1 MGSLRDAG
9 DDRTAVSTGG
19 STGAF
24 SPYRLGPVELRN
36 RVVKSATFENLA
48 PDGLVSDELV
58 EFHRRV
64 AEGGVGM
71 TTLAYV
77 SVSPEGRTY
86 RDQLVMAP
94 RAVDGM
100 RRLTDAV
107 HAEGAAAQVQLG
119 HAGWFASPHV
129 TRQAPL
135 GPSRTFSPRAMTFSV
150 AATHGD
156 LDRLLVDFEAAG
168 RLAVE
173 AGFDA
178 VEVHLGHGYLLSQFL
193 SPWTNRR
200 RDGFGGD
207 VVGRARFP
215 RRAVEAV
222 RRGVGDRAAV
232 TAKLNM
238 EDGFRG
244 GLTADDGLE
253 VARMLESDGTLDA
266 VQLSVGFTARTPMA
280 LLRGDPPIAELADLE
295 KAAVRRVGMK
305 VFARLLMKD
314 LPFEEAFLL
323 PLARRFREA
332 VDLPLC
338 LLGGLTRRDTL
349 DAAIDVE
356 GFQLV
361 GMARALLYDPDH
373 VRRLQREEVTDSG
386 CIHCNRCIVEMEV
399 TGARCVV
406 DHAPAVTAR

>member
-1 MGSLRDAG
+1 MGVF
-9 DDRTAVSTGG
+9 T
-19 STGAF
+19 
-24 SPYRLGPVELRN
+24 PYQLGPVRLRN
-36 RVVKSATFENLA
+36 RTVKAATFENLA
-48 PDGLVSDELV
+48 PNSLVSDELV

-64 AEGGVGM
+64 AAGGVGM

-77 SVSPEGRTY
+77 AVASEGRTY
-86 RDQLVMAP
+86 RDQLVMTP
-94 RAVDGM
+94 QAVPGL
-100 RRLTDAV
+100 RRLADAV
-107 HAEGAAAQVQLG
+107 HQEGAAACLQLG

-135 GPSRTFSPRAMTFSV
+135 GPSRTFSPRAMTFSR
-150 AATHGD
+150 AATPTD
-156 LDRLLVDFEAAG
+156 LDRLLRDFEESG
-168 RLAVE
+168 RLAVA

-200 RDGFGGD
+200 RDGWGGD

-222 RRGVGDRAAV
+222 RDGVGERAAV

-244 GLTADDGLE
+244 GLVVDDALE
-253 VARMLESDGTLDA
+253 VARLLEADGALDL

-280 LLRGDPPIAELADLE
+280 LLRGDPPIADLADLE
-295 KAAVRRVGMK
+295 KSAVRRIGMK
-305 VFARLLMKD
+305 AFARLLMKD

-338 LLGGLTRRDTL
+338 LLGGITRRDTM
-349 DAAIDVE
+349 DRAVDEE

-361 GMARALLYDPDH
+361 AMGRALLYDADH
-373 VRRLQREEVTDSG
+373 VHRLQAEEVDGSG

-399 TGARCVV
+399 DGARCVV
-406 DHAPAVTAR
+406 GHAPAVQA

>member
-1 MGSLRDAG
+1 M
-9 DDRTAVSTGG
+9 TGVF
-19 STGAF
+19 T
-24 SPYRLGPVELRN
+24 PYQLGPVRLRN
-36 RVVKSATFENLA
+36 RTVKAATFENLA
-48 PDGLVSDELV
+48 PRGLVSDELV

-64 AEGGVGM
+64 AVGGVGM

-77 SVSPEGRTY
+77 SASPEGRTY
-86 RDQLVMAP
+86 RDQLVMTP
-94 RAVDGM
+94 EAVPGL
-100 RRLTDAV
+100 RRLTHAV
-107 HAEGAAAQVQLG
+107 HQEGAAACMQLG

-129 TRQAPL
+129 TKQTPL
-135 GPSRTFSPRAMTFSV
+135 GPSRTFSPRAMTFSR
-150 AATHGD
+150 AATPTD
-156 LDRLLVDFEAAG
+156 LDRLLGDFEEAG

-178 VEVHLGHGYLLSQFL
+178 IEVHLGHGYLLSQFL

-200 RDGFGGD
+200 RDGWGGD
-207 VVGRARFP
+207 AVGRARFP

-222 RRGVGDRAAV
+222 RAGVGDRAAV

-244 GLTADDGLE
+244 GLVVEDALE
-253 VARMLESDGTLDA
+253 VARLLEADGALDL

-295 KAAVRRVGMK
+295 NATVRRIGMK
-305 VFARLLMKD
+305 AFARLLMKD

-323 PLARRFREA
+323 PLARRFRDA
-332 VDLPLC
+332 VELPLC
-338 LLGGLTRRDTL
+338 LLGGITRRDTM
-349 DAAIDVE
+349 DRAIDDE

-361 GMARALLYDPDH
+361 AMGRALLYDPDH
-373 VRRLQREEVTDSG
+373 VNRLQAEEVDGSG

-399 TGARCVV
+399 NGARCVV
-406 DHAPAVTAR
+406 DHAPALRA

>member
-1 MGSLRDAG
+1 MGVF
-9 DDRTAVSTGG
+9 T
-19 STGAF
+19 
-24 SPYRLGPVELRN
+24 PYQLGPVRLRN
-36 RVVKSATFENLA
+36 RTVKAATFENLA
-48 PDGLVSDELV
+48 PDGRVSDELV
-58 EFHRRV
+58 AFHERV
-64 AEGGVGM
+64 AAGGVGM

-77 SVSPEGRTY
+77 SASPEGRTY
-86 RDQLVMAP
+86 RDQLVTTPETVPGLA
-94 RAVDGM
+94 
-100 RRLTDAV
+100 RLTDAV
-107 HAEGAAAQVQLG
+107 HAEGAAACLQLG

-129 TRQAPL
+129 TGQAPL
-135 GPSRTFSPRAMTFSV
+135 GPSRTFSPRAMTFSA
-150 AATHGD
+150 AATEAD
-156 LDRLLVDFEAAG
+156 LDRLLADFEQGA

-200 RDGFGGD
+200 RDGYGGD

-215 RRAVEAV
+215 RRVVAAV
-222 RRGVGDRAAV
+222 RAGVGDRAAV

-244 GLTADDGLE
+244 GLTVEDGLE
-253 VARMLESDGTLDA
+253 VARMLEADRALDA

-295 KAAVRRVGMK
+295 TAAVRRVGMK
-305 VFARLLMKD
+305 AFARLLMKD

-323 PLARRFREA
+323 PLARRFRQA

-338 LLGGLTRRDTL
+338 LLGGITRRDTM
-349 DAAIDVE
+349 DAAIDHE

-361 GMARALLYDPDH
+361 AMGRALLYDPDH
-373 VRRLQREEVTDSG
+373 VARLADGEVTGSG
-386 CIHCNRCIVEMEV
+386 CTHCNRCIVEMEV
-399 TGARCVV
+399 TGARCVL
-406 DHAPAVTAR
+406 DHAPANAPTPSAVVSRSGPGCGSSR

>member
-1 MGSLRDAG
+1 MH
-9 DDRTAVSTGG
+9 TV
-19 STGAF
+19 GAF
-24 SPYRLGPVELRN
+24 SPYQLGPVRLRN
-36 RVVKSATFENLA
+36 RTVKAATFENLA
-48 PDGLVSDELV
+48 PDGRVSDELV
-58 EFHRRV
+58 TFHRRV
-64 AEGGVGM
+64 AAGGAGM

-77 SVSPEGRTY
+77 AVAPEGRTY
-86 RDQLVMAP
+86 RDQLVM
-94 RAVDGM
+94 RAAALDGL

-107 HAEGAAAQVQLG
+107 HAEGAAACVQLG

-129 TRQAPL
+129 TRQPPL

-150 AATHGD
+150 GATTAD
-156 LDRLLVDFEAAG
+156 LDRLLVDFERAG
-168 RLAVE
+168 ALAVA

-207 VVGRARFP
+207 VAGRARFP
-215 RRAVEAV
+215 RRAVAAV
-222 RRGVGDRAAV
+222 RAGVGDRAAV

-244 GLTADDGLE
+244 GLTAEDGLQ
-253 VARMLESDGTLDA
+253 VARMLESDRTLDA
-266 VQLSVGFTARTPMA
+266 IQLSVGFTARTPMA
-280 LLRGDPPIAELADLE
+280 LLRGDPPITELADLE
-295 KAAVRRVGMK
+295 TAAVRRVGMK

-323 PLARRFREA
+323 PLARRFRQA

-338 LLGGLTRRDTL
+338 LLGGITRRDTM

-361 GMARALLYDPDH
+361 AMGRALLYDPDH
-373 VRRLQREEVTDSG
+373 VRRLADGEIGESG

-399 TGARCVV
+399 SGARCVV
-406 DHAPAVTAR
+406 DHAPARTAT